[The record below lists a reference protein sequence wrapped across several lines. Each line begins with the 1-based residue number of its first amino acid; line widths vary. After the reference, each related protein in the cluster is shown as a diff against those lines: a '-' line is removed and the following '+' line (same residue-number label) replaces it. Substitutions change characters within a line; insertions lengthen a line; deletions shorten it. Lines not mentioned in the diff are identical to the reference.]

1 MCQEALNCLLILIHH
16 LNGSFIP
23 FGINWLRYEAGW
35 CQIARRQSPA
45 ENTQTPKAKSTQS
58 RGKDAQSARNICGLQ
73 QHHGRPPRSQREGR
87 NVERDHPTIFKRHL
101 EGVMEK
107 KVQPEWMTDGP
118 LVGHVFEMRNHGIC
132 NNHIPAS
139 RYGPSAY
146 LLGTTSY

>member
-1 MCQEALNCLLILIHH
+1 M
-16 LNGSFIP
+16 
-23 FGINWLRYEAGW
+23 
-35 CQIARRQSPA
+35 
-45 ENTQTPKAKSTQS
+45 
-58 RGKDAQSARNICGLQ
+58 
-73 QHHGRPPRSQREGR
+73 
-87 NVERDHPTIFKRHL
+87 ERDHPTIFKRHL